1 LTTSTWRVRAYNTAT
16 ASANKIHDDAVAKS
30 FGFRGGLVP
39 GVDVYAYLTRG
50 PVERWGLAFLE
61 RGRMEGRF
69 AQPVYDGDTVEV
81 TFDDRDL
88 ALRDSSGAVCAT
100 GWAELP
106 DAAPAA
112 GDLLTS
118 GPLPADPPPV
128 SEKAFRDKP
137 ELGSLEVGFHAE
149 LAPAYLD
156 DIAETLSLYRD
167 EGVAHP
173 GWLLRQANYVL
184 SSNVRLGPWIH
195 VSSTVQHHGLVR
207 DGDRV
212 STRAR
217 VTDVFERKGH
227 KFVTLDVAI
236 VANEE
241 RLAMRVEHTAI
252 YEPRVTR

>member
-1 LTTSTWRVRAYNTAT
+1 MTTSTWRLRAYNTAT
-16 ASANKIHDDAVAKS
+16 ESLNKIHDDAVAKS

-39 GVDVYAYLTRG
+39 GVDVYAYLTHG
-50 PVERWGLAFLE
+50 PVARWGTAVLE

-69 AQPVYDGDTVEV
+69 ALPVYDGDDVDVSFGE
-81 TFDDRDL
+81 REL
-88 ALRDSSGAVCAT
+88 ELRDSSGALCAS

-106 DAAPAA
+106 DSPPPP

-118 GPLPADPPPV
+118 GPLPDDRPPA
-128 SEKAFRDKP
+128 SEKAFRHKP
-137 ELGSLEVGFHAE
+137 ELGSLELGFHAE
-149 LAPAYLD
+149 HAPAYLD
-156 DIAETLSLYRD
+156 DIRETLTLYRD
-167 EGVAHP
+167 ERIAHP

-184 SSNVRLGPWIH
+184 AENVRLGPWIH
-195 VSSTVQHHGLVR
+195 VSSTVQHHGLVH

-217 VTDVFERKGH
+217 VIDVFERKGH

-236 VANEE
+236 VANDD

-252 YEPRVTR
+252 YEPRQNS